1 MMPLTEKGEK
11 IKGAM
16 SKQYGPEKGEQVF
29 YASKNKGTIKG
40 VDKADAESEPGEKE
54 KAREEQ
60 EQESLDLPTQL
71 KDAEQ
76 QLEALEREQ
85 EQVDEGQERQNA
97 IDDTKEQIR
106 SLRDEI
112 RSQTRKAL
120 GKADALAELEAK
132 QDSDLIVK
140 HIEDAVDGL
149 SKRMDAFEEK
159 NKKDYAGAVAR

>member
-1 MMPLTEKGEK
+1 MPLTEKGEK

-16 SKQYGPEKGEQVF
+16 QQNYGKEKGEAVF

-40 VDKADAESEPGEKE
+40 VDKADAETEPGEKKQE
-54 KAREEQ
+54 DEEQ
-60 EQESLDLPTQL
+60 EAQDLPTQL

-120 GKADALAELEAK
+120 GKKADALTELETK

-159 NKKDYAGAVAR
+159 EKKDYAGAVAR